1 MSTRDWLICAINKIA
16 APTRRALS
24 AVSAKKSYTDALA
37 DFPTGDSLAYGV
49 NFSDHLVTRHTRKCD
64 AWQESIHGG
73 GVRVA
78 NSASLNADAHLAG
91 GRIYKRTIYEF
102 KFSGA

>member
-1 MSTRDWLICAINKIA
+1 MRAGYGLICAINKITA
-16 APTRRALS
+16 TAGLALP

-37 DFPTGDSLAYGV
+37 DFPNGNSLAYGV
-49 NFSDHLVTRHTRKCD
+49 NFSDHLVTRHTRKCN

>member
-1 MSTRDWLICAINKIA
+1 MRAGYGLICAINKITA
-16 APTRRALS
+16 TAGLALS

-37 DFPTGDSLAYGV
+37 DFPTGDPLAYGL
-49 NFSDHLVTRHTRKCD
+49 NFSDHLVARHSRKCN

-78 NSASLNADAHLAG
+78 NAAGLNTDAHLAG
-91 GRIYKRTIYEF
+91 GWFDQRTIYEF
-102 KFSGA
+102 KLSWV